1 VKDGWD
7 PIEYCPGGCGYI
19 HRQCCDS
26 VLGSDHQSICQGL
39 PSYVGDPA
47 PRRLEQFR
55 RRAVARI
62 RAALVMVAGL
72 TICLELSR

>member
-1 VKDGWD
+1 
-7 PIEYCPGGCGYI
+7 
-19 HRQCCDS
+19 

-47 PRRLEQFR
+47 PPRLEQLR